1 MTSLITFPFVWN
13 LKWND
18 TMNFLTKQKQT
29 HRLWEWPYGCLGEEW
44 GEGIVREFGM
54 GIYTLI
60 YFKWITSKDLLYNT
74 QNSAQCFVP
83 PCREVGLR
91 KNGYMC
97 MYAWAPSL
105 FTWNYHSIVNQLYP
119 NIKFKK
125 KEKKT
130 HFHDHMLVQVNVVNF
145 RRGKDSSIGQASD
158 WLWW

>member
-1 MTSLITFPFVWN
+1 MDRPRGCHTEWRKLTEKGKYHLTSLVSTRKGNVTN
-13 LKWND
+13 E
-18 TMNFLTKQKQT
+18 LTKQKETYRHREQT
-29 HRLWEWPYGCLGEEW
+29 YGCQGGGW

-125 KEKKT
+125 KEKKNSFSWPHVST
-130 HFHDHMLVQVNVVNF
+130 SEC
-145 RRGKDSSIGQASD
+145 G
-158 WLWW
+158 